1 MEDNFIN
8 NESKTKINFLKTQA
22 ERMYYLEEFKENVS
36 LALTEEQLNSDIVY
50 QEIFIE
56 LKEERTLLLKMRRD
70 IPLKKLKPYIME
82 AERLGVKY
90 TLIDSLNL
98 MGNIA
103 LVVVVREP
111 FDNDDRE
118 IVLENIDEKFEKRGL
133 LKEYPK
139 YFGEKLCEKHYNLV
153 KEKMSEY
160 LVKYGELSIFDRIFG
175 KSCPICKLEKE
186 KEKKW

>member
-8 NESKTKINFLKTQA
+8 NENKAKINFLKTQA

-36 LALTEEQLNSDIVY
+36 IALTEEQLNSNIVY

-56 LKEERTLLLKMRRD
+56 LKKETTSLLKMRRD

-82 AERLGVKY
+82 AEKLGIKY
-90 TLIDSLNL
+90 TLVDSLNL

-103 LVVVVREP
+103 LVVVVKEP
-111 FDNDDRE
+111 FDTNDRE
-118 IVLENIDEKFEKRGL
+118 IVVENIDEKFEKIGL
-133 LKEYPK
+133 LKEYPN

-153 KEKMSEY
+153 REKIPEY
-160 LVKYGELSIFDRIFG
+160 LVKYGELNIFDRIFG
-175 KSCPICKLEKE
+175 KNCPICKIEKE
-186 KEKKW
+186 KDKKW